1 MENVFVWQQKIITH
15 IIYATKRGFSIPPS
29 VLVVLKRAGQR
40 ENSNEFERKANA
52 EDHPSFSTR
61 GDTQIPDRSLLFQ
74 NACQRVKHSLRDLEP
89 TSYSTTAETKKK
101 PFKTTGMIYEWG
113 PETSTILIVGNA
125 RLGQRYVQDILSL
138 APEPMENLGGPHDR
152 FLWFSMVTPLLR
164 SACQPQTLDAG
175 RLVCT
180 LANSNNNLCVSG

>member
-1 MENVFVWQQKIITH
+1 MITH

-29 VLVVLKRAGQR
+29 VLVVLKRVGQR
-40 ENSNEFERKANA
+40 ENSNELERKAMA

-61 GDTQIPDRSLLFQ
+61 GNTQIPYRSLLFQ
-74 NACQRVKHSLRDLEP
+74 NACQRVKRSFRDLEP
-89 TSYSTTAETKKK
+89 AGYSTTAETKK

-125 RLGQRYVQDILSL
+125 RLGQRYVQDMLSL
-138 APEPMENLGGPHDR
+138 APEPMENLGGPYDR
-152 FLWFSMVTPLLR
+152 FLWFSMVMPLLR
-164 SACQPQTLDAG
+164 SACQPQTRDAG

>member
-101 PFKTTGMIYEWG
+101 AIQNHRYDLWMGTRDQHNINCRKCKAR
-113 PETSTILIVGNA
+113 PEIRPRYTFPGSWTYGKPGWPSWPLPLVFNGNA
-125 RLGQRYVQDILSL
+125 IASVCMSTS
-138 APEPMENLGGPHDR
+138 N
-152 FLWFSMVTPLLR
+152 T
-164 SACQPQTLDAG
+164 G
-175 RLVCT
+175 RGSTCLHSRKLQQQLMC
-180 LANSNNNLCVSG
+180 